1 MAMTS
6 NGSENAPPERDD
18 ALLPWRATGHHGE
31 PSEHGLSD
39 DPETAEHAR
48 QIREEA
54 AATAADNEARGLPSA
69 AVLDRVMESIAREAT
84 ARHET
89 FRARVERWLEPLH
102 VSSGPARALAVAAA
116 LLVAVQAGVI
126 GYLATERA
134 PERYQTASG
143 EDTSAPTAPG
153 FLVRFEGEAKA
164 TAISAALR
172 EAGVRIVDGP
182 RAGGFYHVALSA
194 PDKQS
199 SDDAEEALR
208 GSNVVMTLLPAGGG
222 E

>member
-6 NGSENAPPERDD
+6 NGSENPPPGHDD
-18 ALLPWRATGHHGE
+18 ALLPWRATGHRGE
-31 PSEHGLSD
+31 PSEHGLND

-69 AVLDRVMESIAREAT
+69 AVLDRVMDSIAREA
-84 ARHET
+84 APRHET
-89 FRARVERWLEPLH
+89 FRARVRRWLEPLQ
-102 VSSGPARALAVAAA
+102 VSSGPARAMAVAAA
-116 LLVAVQAGVI
+116 LVVAVQAGVI
-126 GYLATERA
+126 GYLVTERA

-143 EDTSAPTAPG
+143 EDASARTGPG
-153 FLVRFEGEAKA
+153 FLVRFEGDANA

-182 RAGGFYHVALSA
+182 RAGGFYRVAPTA

-199 SDDAEEALR
+199 IDDAEEALR

-222 E
+222 K